1 MNNPLKNLEQK
12 LGLPPLEKVLD
23 LASGEQGKKINALLG
38 RLERLSKD
46 KESLELAVS
55 LFNMVERTNSSGSL
69 DKLIELTRELNQL
82 TKGKQAQRL
91 LQRLEKLDQLA
102 DSLLKD

>member
-23 LASGEQGKKINALLG
+23 LTSGEQGKKINTLLG
-38 RLERLSKD
+38 RLEKLSRD
-46 KESLELAVS
+46 KQGLELAVNLLS
-55 LFNMVERTNSSGSL
+55 MVERMNGSGSL
-69 DKLIELTRELNQL
+69 DKLVELTKELNQL
-82 TKGKQAQRL
+82 TKGKQAQKL

-102 DSLLKD
+102 DSFLKD